1 MLLTGYFKYE
11 GLFIYFLYLCNHV
24 FISIKGKQ
32 PIKTLGMENCN
43 IVALF
48 DLDGVILDTETDYT
62 VFWDNIGLKYLGL
75 EDFCRRIKGQ
85 TLVHIFDE
93 WFTKN
98 SDRQRITAEL
108 DEFENSMPYD
118 FVPGAEEFLHSLKS
132 AAIPMAVVTSSNAR
146 KMEVVFNRRPQ
157 LRALFDHVLMSE
169 DFTESKPSPQ
179 CFIRGM
185 EKFGARPSKTIVFE
199 DSVSG
204 LQAGKASGATLVGL
218 TTTNPAS
225 VVSQYADYVI
235 PDFVGRSLSDFPLV
249 K

>member
-1 MLLTGYFKYE
+1 MEKE
-11 GLFIYFLYLCNHV
+11 G
-24 FISIKGKQ
+24 
-32 PIKTLGMENCN
+32 

-48 DLDGVILDTETDYT
+48 DLDGVILDTEKRYT
-62 VFWDNIGLKYLGL
+62 VFWEQMGQEFLGITGFS
-75 EDFCRRIKGQ
+75 DKIKGQ
-85 TLVHIFDE
+85 TLAHIFQE
-93 WFTKN
+93 WFTEW
-98 SDRQRITAEL
+98 SDREKVTERLNEL
-108 DEFENSMPYD
+108 EESMTYD
-118 FVPGAEEFLHSLKS
+118 YVPGAWDFLCSLKAS
-132 AAIPMAVVTSSNAR
+132 GVPMAVVTSSNAK
-146 KMEVVFNRRPQ
+146 KMDVVFRMHPELRPI
-157 LRALFDHVLMSE
+157 FNHILMSE

-185 EKFGARPSKTIVFE
+185 EKFGAGPSKTIVFE

-225 VVSQYADYVI
+225 LVSQYADYVI

>member
-1 MLLTGYFKYE
+1 MSQEMYFSRMQKLLKDEYNAYIESLSKP
-11 GLFIYFLYLCNHV
+11 LYR
-24 FISIKGKQ
+24 
-32 PIKTLGMENCN
+32 GMRIN
-43 IVALF
+43 
-48 DLDGVILDTETDYT
+48 
-62 VFWDNIGLKYLGL
+62 LK
-75 EDFCRRIKGQ
+75 K
-85 TLVHIFDE
+85 
-93 WFTKN
+93 
-98 SDRQRITAEL
+98 AEL

-169 DFTESKPSPQ
+169 DFTESKPSTQ
-179 CFIRGM
+179 CLIRAM

-235 PDFVGRSLSDFPLV
+235 PDFVGRSLSDFPLI

>member
-1 MLLTGYFKYE
+1 MILPLNGRQK
-11 GLFIYFLYLCNHV
+11 IN
-24 FISIKGKQ
+24 S
-32 PIKTLGMENCN
+32 LGMENCN

-48 DLDGVILDTETDYT
+48 DLDGVILDTETNYT
-62 VFWDNIGLKYLGL
+62 LFWDKIGLKYLGIK
-75 EDFCRRIKGQ
+75 DFCRRIKGQ
-85 TLVHIFDE
+85 TLVHIFKE
-93 WFTKN
+93 WFTN
-98 SDRQRITAEL
+98 SSDREKITAEL

-118 FVPGAEEFLHSLKS
+118 FVPGAEEFLISLKS
-132 AAIPMAVVTSSNAR
+132 AGIPMAVVTSSNAK
-146 KMEVVFNRRPQ
+146 KMEVVFSRHPQ
-157 LRALFDHVLMSE
+157 LRSLFDHVLMSE

-185 EKFGARPSKTIVFE
+185 ERFGALPSQTIVFE

-218 TTTNPAS
+218 ATTNPAS